1 MAQRI
6 KVLANKPTKIRRE
19 HWTPWAWNY
28 RWFWV
33 TIWALGIKHGSFE
46 KAASRGLR
54 DDSEVK
60 STVCSSSSEF
70 NSQQR
75 HGGSQPPIIRSGVA
89 FWPVVAYMQAES
101 CMMYT

>member
-33 TIWALGIKHGSFE
+33 TMWVLGVKHGSFE
-46 KAASRGLR
+46 KAASN
-54 DDSEVK
+54 
-60 STVCSSSSEF
+60 F
-70 NSQQR
+70 
-75 HGGSQPPIIRSGVA
+75 
-89 FWPVVAYMQAES
+89 
-101 CMMYT
+101 